1 MLPYKVTELI
11 SWFYFT
17 CSSQSSF
24 YSSSQ
29 VPYFILCVLLS
40 NPHPPSFLLLSHWMG
55 AHSSPISKLTG
66 LTRTCTFFF
75 FLHLHLLTHDPALS
89 LTLCKNPLLPLG
101 SGSIPFLLNRLFHFL
116 FSYLSLTLSVTL
128 SPVIH
133 FCLALKLVL
142 ESSREETKFSTLPSS
157 DLPVSLTSIFSLLVH
172 FSIHL
177 SVTLFLP

>member
-1 MLPYKVTELI
+1 M
-11 SWFYFT
+11 F
-17 CSSQSSF
+17 CSQT
-24 YSSSQ
+24 
-29 VPYFILCVLLS
+29 PI
-40 NPHPPSFLLLSHWMG
+40 LLLSYFSATGWEPTRLP
-55 AHSSPISKLTG
+55 SPNLQASLA
-66 LTRTCTFFF
+66 LAPFF